1 MSINTPFCIFDW
13 SDRVRVRKD
22 VLIPFDSTQ
31 GPPAWS
37 PVTGTP
43 EVQPYRDPTLRLD
56 FL

>member
-1 MSINTPFCIFDW
+1 M
-13 SDRVRVRKD
+13 RKD